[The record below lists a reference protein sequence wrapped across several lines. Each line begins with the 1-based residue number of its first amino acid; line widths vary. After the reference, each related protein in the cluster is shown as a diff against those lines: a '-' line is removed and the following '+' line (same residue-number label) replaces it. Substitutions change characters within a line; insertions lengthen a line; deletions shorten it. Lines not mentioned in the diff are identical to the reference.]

1 MRSLRLVV
9 AFGLGTIL
17 LAQEPTFTFT
27 PAHGNAVKG
36 RFSPGGS
43 VSFIDQYDGS
53 VTLIEAGKI
62 EGIVMTARK
71 PPFTTK
77 CGTSSRV
84 VVTLT
89 DGTRQHGCFGP
100 NPQSFIGST
109 AIPSVN
115 NMIGKFARDKR

>member
-1 MRSLRLVV
+1 MRLLKLAVV
-9 AFGLGTIL
+9 FGFGGIL

-53 VTLIEAGKI
+53 VSFIDAGKI

-115 NMIGKFARDKR
+115 NMIGKFVRDKR